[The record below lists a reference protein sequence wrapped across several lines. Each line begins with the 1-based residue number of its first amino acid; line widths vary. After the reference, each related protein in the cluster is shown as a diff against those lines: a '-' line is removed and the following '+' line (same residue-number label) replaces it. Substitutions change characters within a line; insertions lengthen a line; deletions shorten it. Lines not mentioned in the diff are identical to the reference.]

1 MPKRLSNKKK
11 TPYTAADMRAVSDN
25 PPWTKQ
31 DFAKARPFVEA
42 FPDLARTIRRRG
54 KQKAPT
60 KTPVSLRLDADVVKA
75 YKAGG
80 EGWQSRINGD
90 LRRVMKLG

>member
-1 MPKRLSNKKK
+1 MPKLSKNKKL
-11 TPYTAADMRAVSDN
+11 YTQADMRAVADN
-25 PPWTKQ
+25 PEWTKK
-31 DFAKARPFVEA
+31 DFAKAKRFDEA

-75 YKAGG
+75 YKAAG

-90 LRRVMKLG
+90 LRRAMKLG

>member
-1 MPKRLSNKKK
+1 MPKLSKNKK
-11 TPYTAADMRAVSDN
+11 PYTLADMRAVANN

-31 DFAKARPFVEA
+31 EFAKAKTFDEA

-60 KTPVSLRLDADVVKA
+60 KTPVSLRLDADVVSA
-75 YKAGG
+75 YKATG

>member
-1 MPKRLSNKKK
+1 
-11 TPYTAADMRAVSDN
+11 MRAVSDN
-25 PPWTKQ
+25 PEWTRN
-31 DFAKARPFVEA
+31 DFAKAKRFDEA

-60 KTPVSLRLDADVVKA
+60 KKPVSMRLDVDVLKA
-75 YKAGG
+75 YKATGAN
-80 EGWQSRINGD
+80 WQSRINND